1 MRVVWGGQSIQV
13 PAIKLFVNRV
23 THFFLR
29 WLTPVSFLT
38 ADCPKYGLKFRF
50 HIHDIIGR
58 DIYYKYGVYYEDF
71 LTEFLLKR
79 LGLKDEDIVLDIGAS
94 IGWFSLVLSTGAR
107 PITYAFEPSPQ
118 TYRLLSENVVLNDR
132 SNVVPVNM
140 AVDESSGRKP
150 FFLYKDCNQGRHSL
164 IKAPKH
170 VSSVDVDSVAL
181 DDFMD
186 GKGLE
191 GEAVKLIKI
200 DTEGNELRIL
210 KGAEKTL
217 PRVANI
223 LSEFTPALVSRGG
236 EDPAEYAKILGRH
249 GFKGY
254 EVSMDGT
261 LSEADFG
268 RILAE
273 PAKAYNI
280 FWTRD

>member
-1 MRVVWGGQSIQV
+1 MTGEVFV
-13 PAIKLFVNRV
+13 IKLFINRLK
-23 THFFLR
+23 HFFLR
-29 WLTPVSFLT
+29 WFTPVSFLT

-71 LTEFLLKR
+71 LTEFLLAR
-79 LGLKDEDIVLDIGAS
+79 LALRDEDVILDVGAS

-107 PITYAFEPSPQ
+107 PRTYAFEPSPQ
-118 TYRLLSENVVLNDR
+118 TYRLLAGNVALNGR
-132 SNVVPVNM
+132 RNIVPVNM
-140 AVDESSGRKP
+140 ALDESGGRKP

-164 IKAPKH
+164 IRAPKH
-170 VSSVDVDSVAL
+170 VSSVEVDVVTL
-181 DDFMD
+181 DDFMARN
-186 GKGLE
+186 GLE
-191 GEAVKLIKI
+191 GKPVKLIKI

-217 PRVANI
+217 PRVANL

-236 EDPAEYAKILGRH
+236 EDPAEYAKILGGH

-254 EVSMDGT
+254 EVSAAGT
-261 LSEADFG
+261 LAEADFG
-268 RILAE
+268 RILAA
-273 PAKAYNI
+273 PARAYNI